1 MKNRGGTTGKM
12 TPDYELVRTARKT
25 LALYVR
31 RDGRLEVRAPLRTSR
46 EQIDEFV
53 RNKRDWIEKTRRR
66 LSAGRRIVR
75 LTKKEEAA
83 YKQQAKAYLQ
93 QKCRHFSE
101 VMVVRHGEVRISGAK
116 TRWGSCSRK
125 GTINFTYRLMFVPE
139 ELADYVVVHELAHL
153 KEMNHSGRFW
163 SVVEQV
169 MPDYRA
175 RRKKLREFEKIE
187 ILITEDHDE
196 TV

>member
-101 VMVVRHGEVRISGAK
+101 VMGVRHGEVRISGAK

>member
-1 MKNRGGTTGKM
+1 M

-101 VMVVRHGEVRISGAK
+101 VMGVRHGEVRISGAK